1 MTNTPTPTPNNKSNL
16 KKAGIIAAA
25 AVLVLGTGAL
35 AFAMWPTAVPKADA
49 PVADIVKFAATEKF
63 QNLSAD
69 QKKPYIDAME
79 KLDWDARRKAVETLP
94 EDQRREAFG
103 NIMQAAMTQ
112 RVESYFSIQDPAAR
126 KKYLDEQIDEM
137 EKRRAQFAN
146 MRPPGSVG
154 GERPQGD
161 RPEGNRPPGGN
172 RPDAA
177 TRQKSRLER
186 TSPETR
192 QKMAE
197 FFAAIQERRA
207 ERGLPEMRGPG
218 MGGGGGGRPRN

>member
-1 MTNTPTPTPNNKSNL
+1 MTSTPTNTPKPTPTRKVL
-16 KKAGIIAAA
+16 IITAAA
-25 AVLVLGTGAL
+25 IIVLGTGAL
-35 AFAMWPTAVPKADA
+35 AVAMWPAAVPTADA
-49 PVADIVKFAATEKF
+49 PVADIVKFAATDKF
-63 QNLSAD
+63 QNLPAD
-69 QKKPYIDAME
+69 KKKPYIDAME

-112 RVESYFSIQDPAAR
+112 RVESYFALPDPAAR
-126 KKYLDEQIDEM
+126 KKYLDQQIDEM

-161 RPEGNRPPGGN
+161 RPDANRGPGGPN
-172 RPDAA
+172 RDPAA
-177 TRQKSRLER
+177 RQKSRLER

-197 FFAAIQERRA
+197 FFAAVQERRA

-218 MGGGGGGRPRN
+218 MGGGGGRPRN